1 MSERGRWARVIGVA
15 VVTVALLMA
24 GVPASPSTAARPA
37 SVTRPLPPRVIA
49 AAMRL
54 PGTVVRRS
62 PGAQVRRVDIP
73 AARAAG
79 VSDIY
84 RVRVQGRYPPRALR
98 YQLLVDGRPVGYAI
112 PTRDADAVEAVT
124 TDTAVLTGRIAVRY
138 GRGAPT
144 PPASGTS
151 RSLRS
156 PSFRLPHLPDPAARG
171 PLAVT
176 TKRYDLGDQ
185 VFKIK
190 GLRGKVELAG
200 DVTYPSGL
208 PAGPYPL
215 LLFLHGNHYS
225 CYRGRHAGYEWPCRR
240 GWKPIPNYAGYDYI
254 ARRLASYGF
263 VVVSVSGNGV
273 NVLGNYVDD
282 TGMRQRGELLEKH
295 LDLWHDWSTVGGG
308 PFGSRFVGKVDFNH
322 IGVMGHSRGGEGA
335 IYNVIVDRERSSPYG
350 IDAVLPLA
358 PVDFTRATVNDIPL
372 AVMLP
377 YCDGDVSDLE
387 GMHFFDDARY
397 REPGDPTP
405 KATVVVMGA
414 DHNFFN
420 TVWSP
425 SGGFPGAFDDGS
437 RACPGR
443 LTEIQQRRVGRTY
456 VIGFF
461 RRYVGGTTS
470 LDPMWTGEATPASIA
485 PAQTLVSYL
494 APDTPA
500 TRLDLD
506 RFTDV
511 GGLTRDTAGGRVTP
525 IGLSAYAWCVNTYEI
540 PCVPG
545 QYAYTDVHLPGL
557 AEGVL
562 GWSDTHASARF
573 GVPAG
578 VGDVS
583 GYDALQFRVA
593 VNPAYDANYGT
604 RVQGL
609 TVVLTDGSGHQGAVS
624 AAAVGDAALAYP
636 VGLRHYLGHVILNQI
651 RFPLSAFAGVDLT
664 DVRAVT
670 IRFDRT
676 SQGVIDVA
684 DLAFSRGG

>member
-1 MSERGRWARVIGVA
+1 MSTPGRWTRAIGAVA
-15 VVTVALLMA
+15 VTLVMLTA
-24 GVPASPSTAARPA
+24 GTTASGSAPARATTAPRHL
-37 SVTRPLPPRVIA
+37 SPRVRA

-62 PGAQVRRVDIP
+62 PGVEVRRVEVP
-73 AARAAG
+73 ALPGATGAVDA
-79 VSDIY
+79 Y
-84 RVRVQGRYPPRALR
+84 RVRVRGHYPPRALR
-98 YQLLVDGRPVGYAI
+98 YELLVDGRLVGYAI

-124 TDTAVLTGRIAVRY
+124 TDAAVLTGRLGVRY

-144 PPASGTS
+144 PPATGPS
-151 RSLRS
+151 RPLR
-156 PSFRLPHLPDPAARG
+156 PSFRLPHVPDPAARG
-171 PLAVT
+171 SLAVT

-190 GLRGKVELAG
+190 GLPGKVELAG

-208 PAGPYPL
+208 PGGPYPL
-215 LLFLHGNHYS
+215 VLFLHGNHYS
-225 CYRGRHAGYEWPCRR
+225 CYRGHHPGYEWPCRP

-254 ARRLASYGF
+254 ARRLASHGF
-263 VVVSVSGNGV
+263 VVVSASGNGV

-282 TGMRQRGELLEKH
+282 TGMRQRGELMEKH

-308 PFGSRFVGKVDFNH
+308 PFGSRFVGKIDFTR
-322 IGVMGHSRGGEGA
+322 IGIMGHSRGGEGA
-335 IYNVIVDRERSSPYG
+335 VYNVIVDRERSSPYG

-358 PVDFTRATVNDIPL
+358 PVDFTRATVNDIPM

-425 SGGFPGAFDDGS
+425 SGGVPGAFDDGS
-437 RACPGR
+437 RRCPGR
-443 LTEIQQRRVGRTY
+443 LTEIQQRRVGRAY
-456 VIGFF
+456 VVGFF

-470 LDPMWTGEATPASIA
+470 LDPMWTGEATPAAIA
-485 PAQTLVSYL
+485 PAQTRVSYL

-506 RFTDV
+506 RFTDA
-511 GGLTRDTAGGRVTP
+511 GGLTRDATGGRVTP
-525 IGLSAYAWCVNTYEI
+525 TGLSAYAWCANTYEI

-545 QYAYTDVHLPGL
+545 QYAFTDVHLPGL
-557 AEGVL
+557 SEGVL
-562 GWSDTHASARF
+562 GWSDTHASVRYGLPL
-573 GVPAG
+573 GVR
-578 VGDVS
+578 DVS
-583 GYDALQFRVA
+583 GYDALQFRAA

-604 RVQGL
+604 RTQGL
-609 TVVLTDGSGHQGAVS
+609 TVVLADESGHH
-624 AAAVGDAALAYP
+624 VGVASTSVDDAALAYP
-636 VGLRHYLGHVILNQI
+636 VGLRRYLGHVILNQI
-651 RFPLSAFAGVDLT
+651 RFPLSAFAAVDLT
-664 DVRAVT
+664 DVRSVT